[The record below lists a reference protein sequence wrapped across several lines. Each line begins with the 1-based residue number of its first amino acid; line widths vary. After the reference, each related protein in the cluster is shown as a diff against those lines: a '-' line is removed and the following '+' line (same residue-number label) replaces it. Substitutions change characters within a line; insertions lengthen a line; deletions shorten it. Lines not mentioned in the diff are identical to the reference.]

1 MVSRTSCGAWA
12 FPIRRMPTLQP
23 PGSELS
29 APPSHPSTEA
39 EPSAAKPEILKAR
52 PFIFSTAWIGIPS
65 LRPFGPIHCD
75 WPLIAITE
83 VPLRAASL
91 FQSTSRRRLGSFG
104 KTIEP
109 GSLLPSGPS
118 ISPNT
123 TLRESYF
130 IASLMW
136 LASLAKTPLQVTA
149 LPDGLATTL
158 GDGLAGEVR
167 ACAGCFG
174 TAGGAGAG

>member
-52 PFIFSTAWIGIPS
+52 PFIFSTAWIGIPY
-65 LRPFGPIHCD
+65 LNTFGQLHFELA
-75 WPLIAITE
+75 LIQITE
-83 VPLRAASL
+83 VPLRAALL

-104 KTIEP
+104 KTI
-109 GSLLPSGPS
+109 
-118 ISPNT
+118 
-123 TLRESYF
+123 
-130 IASLMW
+130 
-136 LASLAKTPLQVTA
+136 
-149 LPDGLATTL
+149 
-158 GDGLAGEVR
+158 
-167 ACAGCFG
+167 
-174 TAGGAGAG
+174 